1 MNFEDL
7 FDVLV
12 NRMVIASKQKKEDIL
27 SNKRNYPLP
36 VCRYVIGAKLMEC
49 GYPSTKVSQAL
60 GINHAT
66 LLYGR
71 KKIIKIKAKLGWA
84 WEVDI
89 INNFE
94 ELCR

>member
-12 NRMVIASKQKKEDIL
+12 NRMVTASNQEREDIL
-27 SNKRNYPLP
+27 SKKRNYPLP
-36 VCRYVIGAKLMEC
+36 VCRWAIGAKLMEC

-60 GINHAT
+60 GMNHAT

-71 KKIIKIKAKLGWA
+71 NKIKRIKSKLGWK
-84 WEVDI
+84 WEIEIV
-89 INNFE
+89 NKFE